1 MAGAEVDFGMKR
13 RWVECRHG
21 VKEVGGVDVL
31 LMCFARTLLLV
42 WWEGTRWDGIGVT
55 PVAVLKGVSHSGLL
69 SRASC
74 HDGGCHYLI
83 STSII
88 LLQRALHICVFV
100 DGWLLLQVADV
111 SQVITHPQQK
121 YTFCNSTY
129 ESGLLR
135 ARDAVKQPRAGH

>member
-1 MAGAEVDFGMKR
+1 MAQ
-13 RWVECRHG
+13 
-21 VKEVGGVDVL
+21 
-31 LMCFARTLLLV
+31 
-42 WWEGTRWDGIGVT
+42 
-55 PVAVLKGVSHSGLL
+55 VSHQWLCSRGFPISPLCLYGLL

-83 STSII
+83 STSTI

-121 YTFCNSTY
+121 YFFCNSTY

-135 ARDAVKQPRAGH
+135 ARDAVKQPGAGH